1 MLTHNSYHVSVPQK
15 KIREYKVHYDE
26 TYNKLEMY
34 KMKIVYGPVPS
45 RRLGRSLGVGS
56 IPFKTCDYSCVYC
69 QLGRT
74 THMPNQRKDFFPP
87 EELLNE
93 IKRAIEPEAESSRS
107 EIDFVTF
114 VGEGEPTLCKSLGW
128 LIRKTKEIADI
139 PIAVDTNGSLLYRE
153 DVRNDLS
160 EAEVV
165 MPSLDAGTAE
175 TFRRINRPHR
185 GIDFEVVVEGMEKFR
200 QEYDGEMWVEVMLVK
215 GLNDSEEELEAIK
228 SRLSPLKPNRTY
240 INVPIRP
247 PAEPWAVPP
256 DKESIAL
263 AHAILGDVNVVDITA
278 EETGEFS
285 IKGFTNPEDAILA
298 IIRRHPMREEQV
310 VEMLKKIEVEEG
322 GVHDSLTRLEESGE
336 IKRVKYREKVFWV
349 TEEEK
354 RGKEYN

>member
-1 MLTHNSYHVSVPQK
+1 
-15 KIREYKVHYDE
+15 
-26 TYNKLEMY
+26 
-34 KMKIVYGPVPS
+34 MKIAYGPVPS
-45 RRLGRSLGVGS
+45 RRLGRSLGVS
-56 IPFKTCDYSCVYC
+56 PIPFKTCDYSCVYC

-74 THMPNQRKDFFPP
+74 THITIHRKDFFPP
-87 EELLNE
+87 EEMLNE
-93 IKRAIEPEAESSRS
+93 IRRVIEAESSCGKV
-107 EIDFVTF
+107 DFLTF

-160 EAEVV
+160 EADVV

-185 GIDFEVVVEGMEKFR
+185 EIVFEAVVEGLVKFR
-200 QEYDGEMWVEVMLVK
+200 QEYDGEIWAEVMLVK
-215 GLNDSEEELEAIK
+215 GLNDSAEELEAIK
-228 SRLSPLKPNRTY
+228 SRLRPLEPNRTY

-263 AHAILGDVNVVDITA
+263 ALSILSDVNAVDITA
-278 EETGEFS
+278 EERGEFS
-285 IKGFTNPEDAILA
+285 TEGFTNPEDAILA

-310 VEMLKKIEVEEG
+310 METLRKFEVEERD
-322 GVHDSLTRLEESGE
+322 VHDSLTRLEESGKTKKVE
-336 IKRVKYREKVFWV
+336 YRKKVFWI
-349 TEEEK
+349 TMEEK
-354 RGKEYN
+354 RGKEHD

>member
-1 MLTHNSYHVSVPQK
+1 M
-15 KIREYKVHYDE
+15 
-26 TYNKLEMY
+26 
-34 KMKIVYGPVPS
+34 KMVYGPVPS
-45 RRLGRSLGVGS
+45 RRLGRSLGVGP
-56 IPFKTCDYSCVYC
+56 IPFKTCNYSCVYC

-74 THMPNQRKDFFPP
+74 THMTNQRNDFFPP

-93 IKRAIEPEAESSRS
+93 IKRVIEVESSHSLR

-153 DVRNDLS
+153 DVRTDLS
-160 EAEVV
+160 QADVV
-165 MPSLDAGTAE
+165 LPSLDAGTAE
-175 TFRRINRPHR
+175 TFRKINRPHR
-185 GIDFEVVVEGMEKFR
+185 GLDFKAVVEGMERFR
-200 QEYDGEMWVEVMLVK
+200 QEYDGEIWMEVMLVK

-228 SRLSPLKPNRTY
+228 SRLEHIEPNRAY

-247 PAEPWAVPP
+247 PAEPWAEPP

-263 AHAILGDVNVVDITA
+263 AHAILSGVNVVDITA

-285 IKGFTNPEDAILA
+285 IEGFTNPEDAILA

-310 VEMLKKIEVEEG
+310 IDTLKKFEIEEG
-322 GVHDSLTRLEESGE
+322 DVHDSLTRLEESGK
-336 IKRVKYREKVFWV
+336 IKKVEYRKKVFWLTV
-349 TEEEK
+349 EEK
-354 RGKEYN
+354 RGHD

>member
-1 MLTHNSYHVSVPQK
+1 
-15 KIREYKVHYDE
+15 
-26 TYNKLEMY
+26 MY
-34 KMKIVYGPVPS
+34 KMKMVYGPVPS
-45 RRLGRSLGVGS
+45 RRLGRSLGVNP
-56 IPFKTCDYSCVYC
+56 IPFKTCNYSCVYC

-74 THMPNQRKDFFPP
+74 THMTNQRKDFFPP

-93 IKRAIEPEAESSRS
+93 IRRVIEAESSHS

-160 EAEVV
+160 QVDIV

-175 TFRRINRPHR
+175 TYRKINRPYQ
-185 GIDFEVVVEGMEKFR
+185 GLDFEAVVEGLERFR
-200 QEYDGEMWVEVMLVK
+200 RDYNGEIWVEVMLIK
-215 GLNDSEEELEAIK
+215 GLNDSEEELETLK
-228 SRLSPLKPNRTY
+228 SRLEKIEPNRTY

-256 DKESIAL
+256 DKEAITL
-263 AHAILGDVNVVDITA
+263 AHAILSDANVVDITE

-285 IKGFTNPEDAILA
+285 TEGFTNPEDAILA

-310 VEMLKKIEVEEG
+310 IETLRNLSFKKKSLPKKYNIQ
-322 GVHDSLTRLEESGE
+322 DSIRRLEESGK
-336 IKRVKYREKVFWV
+336 IKKLKYREKVFWL
-349 TEEEK
+349 TDEEK
-354 RGKEYN
+354 RGHE

>member
-1 MLTHNSYHVSVPQK
+1 
-15 KIREYKVHYDE
+15 
-26 TYNKLEMY
+26 
-34 KMKIVYGPVPS
+34 MKIVYGPVPS
-45 RRLGRSLGVGS
+45 RRLGRSLGVGP

-74 THMPNQRKDFFPP
+74 THMTNQRKDFFPP

-93 IKRAIEPEAESSRS
+93 IRRVIEVESSHR

-153 DVRNDLS
+153 DVRDDLS
-160 EAEVV
+160 QADVV

-185 GIDFEVVVEGMEKFR
+185 GIVFEAVVEGMEKFR

-228 SRLSPLKPNRTY
+228 SRLSPLEPNRTY

-247 PAEPWAVPP
+247 PAEP
-256 DKESIAL
+256 
-263 AHAILGDVNVVDITA
+263 
-278 EETGEFS
+278 
-285 IKGFTNPEDAILA
+285 
-298 IIRRHPMREEQV
+298 
-310 VEMLKKIEVEEG
+310 
-322 GVHDSLTRLEESGE
+322 
-336 IKRVKYREKVFWV
+336 
-349 TEEEK
+349 
-354 RGKEYN
+354 

>member
-1 MLTHNSYHVSVPQK
+1 
-15 KIREYKVHYDE
+15 
-26 TYNKLEMY
+26 
-34 KMKIVYGPVPS
+34 MKIVYGPVPS
-45 RRLGRSLGVGS
+45 RRLGRSLGVGP

-74 THMPNQRKDFFPP
+74 THMTIQRKDFFPP

-93 IKRAIEPEAESSRS
+93 IKRVIEVESSHS
-107 EIDFVTF
+107 HKEIDFVTF

-128 LIRKTKEIADI
+128 LIRKTKEVADI

-160 EAEVV
+160 QADVV

-175 TFRRINRPHR
+175 TFRKINRPHR
-185 GIDFEVVVEGMEKFR
+185 GIVFEAVVEGMEKFR
-200 QEYDGEMWVEVMLVK
+200 QEYDGEIWVEVMLVK

-228 SRLSPLKPNRTY
+228 SRLSPIEPNRTY

-285 IKGFTNPEDAILA
+285 TEGFTNPEDAILA

-310 VEMLKKIEVEEG
+310 IETLKKFEVEER
-322 GVHDSLTRLEESGE
+322 GVHDSLTRLEESGK
-336 IKRVKYREKVFWV
+336 IKKVEYRKKVFWL
-349 TEEEK
+349 TMEEK
-354 RGKEYN
+354 RGHD